1 MLLSRVDTRG
11 GLLRVDADA
20 GSLALLDGLGLDGVL
35 DIHDAAL
42 GAGDRAANG
51 DHVQLGVDLDDV
63 EVLDGDL
70 VNAHVAGLLLARE
83 DAAGVRAGA
92 HGARVTVDRAAA
104 VAGGR
109 TALAEALDN
118 AGVAVTLADT
128 GDVDLVAFREH
139 VGLHDV
145 ADFELAGILKTE
157 LLEMLDHAH
166 AGFLQVTLL
175 AVRELLLGYFLVTE
189 LDCLV
194 SFLLLGH
201 LLHDHAGAGLDD
213 GHGNDLASLIEDLR
227 HADLLADDGFLHC
240 ISS

>member
-1 MLLSRVDTRG
+1 MRVDTRG
-11 GLLRVDADA
+11 GLLRVDADG
-20 GSLALLDGLGLDGVL
+20 GSGGLLDRLGLDSVL
-35 DIHDAAL
+35 EIHDPAL
-42 GAGDRAANG
+42 GAGDRAADG
-51 DHVQLGVDLDDV
+51 DHIQLGIDLDDV
-63 EVLDGDL
+63 EVLNGDL
-70 VNAHVAGLLLARE
+70 IDAHVAGLLLARE
-83 DAAGVRAGA
+83 DAAGIGARA
-92 HGARVTVDRAAA
+92 HGARMTVDRAAA

-109 TALAEALDN
+109 TALAVALDD

-128 GDVDLVAFREH
+128 GDVDLVAFGEH
-139 VGLHDV
+139 VGLDDV
-145 ADFELAGILKTE
+145 ADFEIAGILKTE
-157 LLEMLDHAH
+157 LLEVLDEAY
-166 AGFLQVTLL
+166 AGGLQVTLL
-175 AVRELLLGYFLVTE
+175 ALAELLAGYFLVTE

>member
-1 MLLSRVDTRG
+1 MT
-11 GLLRVDADA
+11 
-20 GSLALLDGLGLDGVL
+20 
-35 DIHDAAL
+35 
-42 GAGDRAANG
+42 
-51 DHVQLGVDLDDV
+51 
-63 EVLDGDL
+63 
-70 VNAHVAGLLLARE
+70 VNR
-83 DAAGVRAGA
+83 
-92 HGARVTVDRAAA
+92 TAA

-166 AGFLQVTLL
+166 AGLLQVTLL
-175 AVRELLLGYFLVTE
+175 ALAELLLGYFLVTE